1 MHLVGFRRCQIVF
14 FFFLHDLSLPFSFS
28 QRSLPQVFK
37 SVQVIKS
44 VQKSVYQSFSYSL
57 HAWRSSHYIKGSVR
71 NGSVIKSTCCSRR
84 GLGFDFQQTHGSSHL
99 PVTLVPG
106 NLMPSSGLHGLLNA
120 HRPHAY
126 TDTHTQHK

>member
-1 MHLVGFRRCQIVF
+1 MHLVGFRKCQIIF
-14 FFFLHDLSLPFSFS
+14 FCMIYLFLSLFHKGVY
-28 QRSLPQVFK
+28 LK
-37 SVQVIKS
+37 ILIKS

-57 HAWRSSHYIKGSVR
+57 HAWRSSHYIKGSVW

-126 TDTHTQHK
+126 TDTHTTT